1 MISRHG
7 EGIQPGDYINAEL
20 KGQYAMVVEGKTAFE
35 LDNGYDNDSDG
46 DYFGDDEDVPFK

>member
-1 MISRHG
+1 MQWLI
-7 EGIQPGDYINAEL
+7 
-20 KGQYAMVVEGKTAFE
+20 EGKTAFE